1 MAFRHVDNEV
11 VSIMRKVKQ
20 APLVLD
26 IVKRSEELLKRLEN
40 LNESLSNIQK
50 ALGNY
55 LERQRAAFP
64 RFYFVGDED
73 LLEIIGNS
81 SDMYADR

>member
-1 MAFRHVDNEV
+1 VSQHPLILEVLAFEEIQRT
-11 VSIMRKVKQ
+11 
-20 APLVLD
+20 LD
-26 IVKRSEELLKRLEN
+26 KLAEMLTK
-40 LNESLSNIQK
+40 IQK
-50 ALGNY
+50 ALGEY

-81 SDMYADR
+81 KDLYLFLFFTSLQLIWRL